1 MSAAIAGNSRY
12 ARARAEAEALPER
25 ADQQVTSSDRFAFS
39 VFLALTVHAALILG
53 VTFTDG
59 DISPRITRS
68 IDVTLSRHREKSPPK
83 EADFVAPDNQTGS
96 GNLDEV
102 RDTTTTERAEFDDN
116 VIRKIL
122 PPPSA
127 PSTPEVHSP
136 DAVEVVDS
144 TAAAREARQDPQREP
159 QPEQPKL
166 PQRDYRLLDVS
177 QEIATLQ
184 ARLDRERQA
193 YARKPRVRRL
203 TSVSTRSTADAYY
216 LNAWRRKIETI
227 GNLNYPQEARR
238 RHLFGSLKLL
248 VAIRP
253 DGSLARVQLLESSG
267 HKVLDDAAINIVRLA
282 APFAPFPDELAA
294 ETDLLEIIRTWQF
307 RRNSRFGS

>member
-1 MSAAIAGNSRY
+1 MAAASMSRY
-12 ARARAEAEALPER
+12 ARARADTLAPPER
-25 ADQQVTSSDRFAFS
+25 PDAAVTSSDRLAFS
-39 VFLALTVHAALILG
+39 LFLALTVHAVAIFG

-59 DISPRITRS
+59 DVEPRITRS
-68 IDVTLSRHREKSPPK
+68 IDVTLSRSSEATPP
-83 EADFVAPDNQTGS
+83 EDADFVAPSDQTGS

-102 RDTTTTERAEFDDN
+102 RETTTTERAEFDDN
-116 VIRKIL
+116 VIRQIL
-122 PPPSA
+122 PQPSR
-127 PSTPEVHSP
+127 PSTPEAHSSSP
-136 DAVEVVDS
+136 VELVRSAAEQVEVNPDIERES
-144 TAAAREARQDPQREP
+144 TDPRP
-159 QPEQPKL
+159 DTPL
-166 PQRDYRLLDVS
+166 RDYRLLDIS
-177 QEIATLQ
+177 QEIATLE
-184 ARLDRERQA
+184 ARLARERQA

-238 RHLFGSLKLL
+238 RQLFGSLKLL

-253 DGSLARVQLLESSG
+253 DGSLAKVQVLESSG
-267 HKVLDDAAINIVRLA
+267 HRILDDAAVNIVRLA

-307 RRNSRFGS
+307 RRNSRFGG